1 MKSTKTGSDLAAS
14 VAALRAEMAELERRN
29 HDLAEALREAE
40 QTQARIEELSK
51 KMLDAKQREIDELKA
66 RLDILCK
73 KLFGRKSEKVSPDQL
88 ALAFEQLQLDP
99 SLGQPGEPPEL
110 DSGEG
115 TTPAPKTKRKGAH
128 GRSPIPASLPRRRVE
143 RDVPESD
150 KWCSS
155 CNIEKTRIGEETS
168 LKLNIVPAIVE
179 AVELARLKYACPCCK
194 KGVVVAQSPIQAVEK
209 GLATEG
215 LLAHVAVS
223 KYADHL
229 PLHRLEKIFARHD
242 VRIPRSTL
250 CDWVGQAAAAV
261 EPVYSEICRQ
271 VVASTYI
278 HTDDTPVVLIQPD
291 GKSRK
296 ARIWTYVDPKEKLI
310 AYDFTVTHESTGPRK
325 FLGNFKGRLH
335 ADAYNGYDQF
345 FRDGRVVEI
354 GCWSHARRRIFDSQ
368 DTEPGRARLLLKL
381 ISGLFEVEDEA
392 RQGNLGAE
400 ERRALR
406 QARSVPLLALID
418 EKRKVYENEVTP
430 KSPLGEGLRYMRNQW
445 AALNRFVD
453 DGEVEI
459 HNNAAENALRTVA
472 VGRNNWLFAGSE
484 QGGRRAAILY
494 SIIASCR
501 LAGVDPF
508 KYLEDILLRIA
519 THPMSRIGEL
529 TPARWKALIAPS
541 LAAPIAA

>member
-1 MKSTKTGSDLAAS
+1 M
-14 VAALRAEMAELERRN
+14 
-29 HDLAEALREAE
+29 
-40 QTQARIEELSK
+40 
-51 KMLDAKQREIDELKA
+51 
-66 RLDILCK
+66 
-73 KLFGRKSEKVSPDQL
+73 
-88 ALAFEQLQLDP
+88 
-99 SLGQPGEPPEL
+99 
-110 DSGEG
+110 
-115 TTPAPKTKRKGAH
+115 
-128 GRSPIPASLPRRRVE
+128 
-143 RDVPESD
+143 
-150 KWCSS
+150 
-155 CNIEKTRIGEETS
+155 
-168 LKLNIVPAIVE
+168 
-179 AVELARLKYACPCCK
+179 
-194 KGVVVAQSPIQAVEK
+194 
-209 GLATEG
+209 
-215 LLAHVAVS
+215 
-223 KYADHL
+223 
-229 PLHRLEKIFARHD
+229 
-242 VRIPRSTL
+242 
-250 CDWVGQAAAAV
+250 
-261 EPVYSEICRQ
+261 
-271 VVASTYI
+271 
-278 HTDDTPVVLIQPD
+278 
-291 GKSRK
+291 
-296 ARIWTYVDPKEKLI
+296 
-310 AYDFTVTHESTGPRK
+310 THEGTGPRK

-445 AALNRFVD
+445 AALTRFVE

-529 TPARWKALIAPS
+529 TPAQWKTSLAPS